1 MGIGFSE
8 LVIASSVNWGTKN
21 SQERRTRMIYHK
33 EIFNQ
38 LDKSNNKKLSIN
50 EMKQLSQFLYNKK
63 DMEYQKQL
71 EKITVDYQCF
81 KEKNA
86 NTFIRTYL
94 DGQMEIDFDEFN
106 KFADTLSFNE
116 LSKILHIIK
125 SV

>member
-8 LVIASSVNWGTKN
+8 LVIASSENWGSN